1 MVHGR
6 VVPMSTLSS
15 QGVKGVMMRLDLG
28 AETGKVTLHGLQ
40 GGDFSIMTSIQN

>member
-1 MVHGR
+1 MVRGR

-40 GGDFSIMTSIQN
+40 DGDFNAMTRAQN